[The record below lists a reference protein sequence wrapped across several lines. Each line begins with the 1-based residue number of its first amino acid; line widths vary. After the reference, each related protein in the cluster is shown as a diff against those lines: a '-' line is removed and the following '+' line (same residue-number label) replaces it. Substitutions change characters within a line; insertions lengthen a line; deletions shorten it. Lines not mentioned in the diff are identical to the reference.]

1 MDKESA
7 ARLGVPHPSEVT
19 ILPTT
24 VGVNTAD
31 RNIVSHDHDNGLF
44 TYVAK
49 QESSN
54 SQYGLGNGISSTLR
68 GLLTH
73 DK

>member
-49 QESSN
+49 PGVIKLAVRPGQWDLVHSKR
-54 SQYGLGNGISSTLR
+54 TVDPR
-68 GLLTH
+68 
-73 DK
+73 